1 MLQKLR
7 DKTTG
12 WIATVILG
20 LLIIPFAFFGME
32 SYMSQRVDT
41 YVARIAQP
49 PSWWKGAPKVWPV
62 TYFWTQHDIQ
72 ADAYRQRFEMARAR
86 ARDEQGDAYDPKA
99 FESIENKRRLV
110 DAMIDEQVM
119 RIVAEGDGI
128 VVGDAQVRNAIQ
140 SIRDFQ
146 VDGNFNADRYQ
157 LLLSAQSPPQTPRQ
171 FEQTIRESLLN
182 STIPDGLVRSAFI
195 TDAEVDR
202 LMRLLG
208 EHRDVSFVVMP
219 EVPADTAEVTP
230 AQVEAWYKA
239 HASDYRRPETV
250 RLEYIEVDAST
261 LPAPAVDEAALRQ
274 RYQEQAEKFSSAEQ
288 RDVAHILVEVPANAD
303 AAARKAAEER
313 AKKLADQARAAGAD
327 FAALARANSDDS
339 GSKAQGG
346 SLGWLA
352 KGGMPGAFD
361 DAVFAMQPGQV
372 RGPVKT
378 DFGWHVIQ
386 VKAVRGGQ
394 KRPFEE
400 VREQLAKELQD
411 GGRERAFNEL
421 TGKLVDAVY
430 RNPNS
435 LEPAAQALGLQVH
448 TTPAFSRADASGIA
462 ADPRVLQAAFSEA
475 LLEGRTASDPI
486 ELGPERT
493 VMIRVLDHQP
503 EQAQPL
509 SAVGDAVV
517 RAIRL
522 DRQHKAAAVAAD
534 ALVKAAQ
541 AKGLAAAA
549 NAASL
554 AMGEANDLP
563 RGGAVPS
570 RQAVEAFFNVPRP
583 EKDRIPVD
591 KVRLGDRYVVFAIR
605 GVRDG
610 DIGQV
615 SSQERAQLR
624 QQLSNAYGKQAQRSF
639 LREVR
644 ARYQI
649 DIAEDRL

>member
-1 MLQKLR
+1 
-7 DKTTG
+7 
-12 WIATVILG
+12 
-20 LLIIPFAFFGME
+20 
-32 SYMSQRVDT
+32 MSQRVDT
-41 YVARIAQP
+41 YAARIAQA
-49 PSWWKGAPKVWPV
+49 PSWWPSAPRVWPL
-62 TYFWTQHDIQ
+62 TYFWTEHDIQ

-86 ARDEQGDAYDPKA
+86 ARDEQGDAYDAKA
-99 FESIENKRRLV
+99 FESADNKRRIL

-119 RIVAEGDGI
+119 RLVAEGDRI

-140 SIRDFQ
+140 SMPDFQ
-146 VDGNFNADRYQ
+146 VDGKFNPDRYQ

-182 STIPDGLVRSAFI
+182 SLIPEGLGRSAFI
-195 TDAEVDR
+195 TNAEVDR

-219 EVPADTAEVTP
+219 EAPADTAPVTP
-230 AQVEAWYKA
+230 AQAEAWYKA
-239 HASDYRRPETV
+239 HPAAYRSPETV
-250 RLEYIEVDAST
+250 RLEYIVVDGST
-261 LPAPAVDEAALRQ
+261 LPPPVVDEAALRQ
-274 RYQEQAEKFSSAEQ
+274 RYQEQADKYSSAEQ
-288 RDVAHILVEVPANAD
+288 REVSHILVEVPANAD
-303 AAARKAAEER
+303 AAAQKAAEAR
-313 AKKLADQARAAGAD
+313 ANKIAAQARAPGAD
-327 FAALARANSDDS
+327 FAALAKANSDDA

-361 DAVFAMQPGQV
+361 EAVFSMKAGEV
-372 RGPVKT
+372 RGPVKS

-386 VKAVRGGQ
+386 VKAVRGGE

-411 GGRERAFNEL
+411 GGRERAFKEL

-435 LEPAAQALGLQVH
+435 LEPAAQALGLQVQ
-448 TTPAFSRADASGIA
+448 TTPAFSRANATGIA
-462 ADPRVLQAAFSEA
+462 AEPKVLQAAFSDA

-486 ELGPERT
+486 EIGPERT
-493 VMIRVLDHQP
+493 VMVRVLDHQP
-503 EQAQPL
+503 EKAQPL
-509 SAVGDAVV
+509 SAVGDAVAA
-517 RAIRL
+517 AIRQ
-522 DRQHKAAAVAAD
+522 DRQRKAAEAAAE

-549 NAASL
+549 AEARL

-563 RGGAVPS
+563 RGGMVPS
-570 RQAVEAFFNVPRP
+570 PQAVEAFFNVPRP
-583 EKDRIPVD
+583 ENNQVPVA
-591 KVRLGDRYVVFAIR
+591 KARLGKQYVVFAIR

-615 SSQERAQLR
+615 SPQERSQLR
-624 QQLSNAYGKQAQRSF
+624 QQLSQAYGIQAQQAF
-639 LREVR
+639 LRE
-644 ARYQI
+644 ARTRYTI
-649 DIAEDRL
+649 DVAEDRL